1 MGREGGERE
10 GAERG
15 GKGRIGSEGSRR
27 SDRRGDAE
35 VESLATKSPPECAA
49 EQKKEE
55 TRADCG
61 GCRRCRAACRASARA
76 RARGNAA
83 SAGGYRTLRHSAQ
96 HARPGEKNFL
106 RRVRLQ
112 LCGAGGGE
120 GTHGQ
125 RETPHTKFLDDGC
138 RRFGRMGG
146 RVGVECKSEEGD
158 GARSRRNDTR
168 GRGAGR
174 VESRGRVDEIRRGGA
189 AETRRDP
196 RGSEL
201 NGETSHGHGPSKIFG
216 WARRVGR
223 RAHQAVTDGFVRG
236 LNILDGGALADLLAS
251 THVEQ
256 GRTSVRGEETRALEM
271 VFARRSTPKLS
282 GRLRAF
288 RLRLPT

>member
-146 RVGVECKSEEGD
+146 RVGVECKSEEGEGRD
-158 GARSRRNDTR
+158 RGETTRAAGAPEESNREGAWTRS
-168 GRGAGR
+168 
-174 VESRGRVDEIRRGGA
+174 A
-189 AETRRDP
+189 AE
-196 RGSEL
+196 
-201 NGETSHGHGPSKIFG
+201 
-216 WARRVGR
+216 ARRR
-223 RAHQAVTDGFVRG
+223 RAATLAAPNSTEKRHTGTGRPKSS
-236 LNILDGGALADLLAS
+236 GGRAESGVA
-251 THVEQ
+251 
-256 GRTSVRGEETRALEM
+256 RTRQ
-271 VFARRSTPKLS
+271 
-282 GRLRAF
+282 
-288 RLRLPT
+288 